1 MDKSLNNGM
10 IGTLESYYRIPT
22 VPDNDFCV
30 AEYPLQINCT
40 GYSQYECT
48 VHGDSLRK
56 DFYCMYL
63 TKGKIKVDYPFSKI
77 MQAGDFVVFSPNL
90 PYDYTGLN
98 PFSYHWIHFTGS
110 GAEQLLKLC
119 KIPVNQ
125 PCSVGI
131 SEEALMAK
139 QRIVNAF
146 KSREMFW
153 ENIAAAELIKFLV
166 AIGKQLNMEN
176 KNKKDETEMEKA
188 ASYIQSHIGD
198 TVSVS
203 SLADKYCMSIS
214 GFRST
219 FKAYAG
225 MSPKDY
231 INTVR
236 LREAMRLLATTDTS
250 VENIALLCGY
260 SDPMYFSRF
269 FRSKTGQSPRE
280 YRKNSNN

>member
-1 MDKSLNNGM
+1 MDKSPNYQMKGK
-10 IGTLESYYRIPT
+10 LEAYYRIPT

-30 AEYPLQINCT
+30 TEYPIRINCT

-48 VHGDSLRK
+48 VHGDSIRK
-56 DFYCMYL
+56 DFYCIYL
-63 TKGKIKVDYPFSKI
+63 TKGKIRVNYPFSKTI
-77 MQAGDFVVFSPNL
+77 QAGDFVVFSPNI

-98 PFSYHWIHFTGS
+98 PYSYHWIHFSGS

-139 QRIVNAF
+139 QRIVNEF
-146 KSREMFW
+146 KNREMFW
-153 ENIAAAELIKFLV
+153 ENTASAELIKFFV
-166 AIGKQLNMEN
+166 AIGKAINSES
-176 KNKKDETEMEKA
+176 KIKKEDTEMEKV
-188 ASYIQSHIGD
+188 ASYIQSHISEAL
-198 TVSVS
+198 SVS
-203 SLADKYCMSIS
+203 ALADECCMSVS

-219 FKAYAG
+219 FKEYAG

-231 INTVR
+231 INTIR
-236 LREAMRLLATTDTS
+236 MREAMRLLATTDTS
-250 VENIALLCGY
+250 VENISLMCGY
-260 SDPMYFSRF
+260 SDQMYFSRF